1 MVRDANAIR
10 RVKVKSPCEKWK
22 LRIILD
28 KYSMEVFLNDGQQ
41 VFSTT
46 FYTSLEAD
54 QISFVCDGKA
64 IVNLEKYDI
73 VVA

>member
-1 MVRDANAIR
+1 MV
-10 RVKVKSPCEKWK
+10 
-22 LRIILD
+22 ILD